1 MLKRLKRALVDSYIG
16 AIALGYALAQCILH
30 FVNIFAAPIAG
41 WITRSE
47 YKDALT
53 HSTSLIGFTFK
64 DALPE
69 FVRFVLLLAVW
80 YVLVRWLYF
89 TPVTPERSA
98 PIPDA
103 GQP

>member
-16 AIALGYALAQCILH
+16 AIALGYALAQCIFH

-47 YKDALT
+47 YKEALT
-53 HSTSLIGFTFK
+53 HSTDLIGFTFK

-69 FVRFVLLLAVW
+69 LVRFVLLLAVW

-89 TPVTPERSA
+89 APVRLEPSTPIS
-98 PIPDA
+98 DA
-103 GQP
+103 DQS